1 MKAATYAGLPGLAE
15 PDTPGANPLSL
26 CRTRA
31 RRRTVRSGHPPH
43 NGQLARAVFP
53 SMAPLSG
60 IESTRRC
67 HRGETR
73 LAADAP
79 EARQAV
85 PARPRTEQYCHIEG
99 ICRPGP
105 TFISRGGG

>member
-73 LAADAP
+73 LAADP
-79 EARQAV
+79 RRH
-85 PARPRTEQYCHIEG
+85 ARPSPQGLEPGNTVAL
-99 ICRPGP
+99 RPELAGVP
-105 TFISRGGG
+105 GQE